1 MSENQKSI
9 TKWQSATFG
18 PTTALLAFRRMQK
31 EYVELKEA
39 IQLGY
44 HDKARD
50 EVADVMIT
58 LYRIAECLG
67 LDLHEAVNEK
77 MSVNRARTWDV
88 DANGHGQHR

>member
-1 MSENQKSI
+1 
-9 TKWQSATFG
+9 
-18 PTTALLAFRRMQK
+18 
-31 EYVELKEA
+31 
-39 IQLGY
+39 
-44 HDKARD
+44 
-50 EVADVMIT
+50 VMIT